1 VIKRRKVMSEINF
14 KTRLL
19 NAINKK
25 PVDRVPVVCPGGMM
39 NMAVV
44 DVMKATSCFWPEA
57 HIDPEQMARL
67 SLGVQLLGGIEN
79 VGVPF
84 CMTVE
89 AEAMG
94 AKVYM
99 GTRETEPRVV
109 EYPLNAIDEWRKLP
123 ELNETHYRV
132 EVVFEAI
139 KILKKTYP
147 EIPVIGNLT
156 GPISLATSLM
166 EPMDFYKALR
176 KNPGEAMEFLEFV
189 AENIVKFGVA
199 MTKAGADVINLAD
212 PSGTGEILG
221 PKVFGEAAVPVI
233 NKITESIEDATG
245 VPVMVHICGRL
256 LPVLDQL
263 KNIKSRV
270 LSIDAIT
277 NLRKVK
283 QALPE
288 KVIMGNVSTF
298 LLEKGTPER
307 VRKAAI
313 VSINQGAGILSPACG
328 IGANTPIE
336 NIRAMADAAKI
347 GSV

>member
-1 VIKRRKVMSEINF
+1 MNETDLKA
-14 KTRLL
+14 RLL
-19 NAINKK
+19 DAIDGK
-25 PVDRVPVVCPGGMM
+25 PVDRVPVICPGGMM

-44 DVMKATSCFWPEA
+44 DVMKATSCFWPQA
-57 HIDPEQMARL
+57 HMYPKQMARL
-67 SLGVQLLGGIEN
+67 SMGVHLLGSIEN
-79 VGVPF
+79 AGVPF

-94 AKVYM
+94 AKVFM

-109 EYPLNAIDEWRKLP
+109 EYPLITIDEWRKLP
-123 ELNETHYRV
+123 KLNENHHRV
-132 EVVFEAI
+132 AAVLEAI
-139 KILKKTYP
+139 EILKKSHP
-147 EIPVIGNLT
+147 EVPVIGNLT
-156 GPISLATSLM
+156 GPISLATSLI
-166 EPMDFYKALR
+166 EPMDFYRVIR
-176 KNPGEAMEFLEFV
+176 KNPGEALEFLDFV
-189 AENIVKFGVA
+189 AENIIEFGVA
-199 MTKAGADVINLAD
+199 MAKAGADAINLAD

-221 PKVFGEAAVPVI
+221 PKVFGESAVPVI
-233 NKITESIEDATG
+233 NKITESIENAAG

-263 KNIKSRV
+263 KSFKSRV

-307 VRKAAI
+307 VRKAAL
-313 VSINQGAGILSPACG
+313 VSISQGSGILSPACG

-336 NIRAMADAAKI
+336 NIKAMADVAAL
-347 GSV
+347 